1 MDPAVLRADM
11 VDGLS
16 TGRRGVLEDD
26 TLASALLAVPRHEF
40 IEETQ
45 GAYHDRSHE
54 RLGTRVLAPG
64 TVVRL
69 LQALELE
76 SGCSTLIVGAG
87 VGYTAAVAAEIVGAE
102 NVHAVDIS
110 RPVVYE
116 ARENLERAGYGGV
129 LVDCRDGARGL
140 REYAPFDRVLVE
152 AAVAE
157 PPETLERQLSS
168 TGRLVVPRGG
178 RPQRIVAVDHEGA
191 VTEHD
196 TVSLGP
202 LLVAG
207 EETGAVE
214 RNRTAREDTEHARKR
229 QSPVDQQEANEADEQ
244 ARDQMACERP
254 HDSKAEVD
262 ERDRDGDEADG
273 VEDLQRL

>member
-11 VDGLS
+11 VEGLG
-16 TGRRGVLEDD
+16 TGGRGVLEDE

-40 IEETQ
+40 LKETP
-45 GAYHDRSHE
+45 GAYHNRSHE

-87 VGYTAAVAAEIVGAE
+87 VGYTAAVVAEIVGEE
-102 NVHAVDIS
+102 NVHAIDIS

-129 LVDCRDGARGL
+129 LVDCRDGSQGL
-140 REYAPFDRVLVE
+140 REYAPFDRILVE

-178 RPQRIVAVDHEGA
+178 RPQRVVALDQEGS
-191 VTEHD
+191 VSEHG

-214 RNRTAREDTEHARKR
+214 RNRTAREDIEHA
-229 QSPVDQQEANEADEQ
+229 
-244 ARDQMACERP
+244 
-254 HDSKAEVD
+254 
-262 ERDRDGDEADG
+262 
-273 VEDLQRL
+273 LQRQRSRRGWEHEWIAWDRSRQHP